1 MRYALI
7 FQEEE
12 EFIFNNVPER
22 PVPSLLRGYSAPI
35 RLDSDLTES
44 DLYFLLANDSD
55 EFNRFLLVY
64 LLNISTFQCGVE
76 YNNSCIP

>member
-7 FQEEE
+7 FQKEE
-12 EFIFNNVPER
+12 EFIFKNVPER

-64 LLNISTFQCGVE
+64 LLNISMW
-76 YNNSCIP
+76 S

>member
-7 FQEEE
+7 FQKEE

-35 RLDSDLTES
+35 RLDSELTES
-44 DLYFLLANDSD
+44 DLYLLLANYSD

-64 LLNISTFQCGVE
+64 LLNISMW
-76 YNNSCIP
+76 S

>member
-1 MRYALI
+1 MRYVLI
-7 FQEEE
+7 LQKEE

-64 LLNISTFQCGVE
+64 LLNISTFQ
-76 YNNSCIP
+76 

>member
-1 MRYALI
+1 MRHVLI
-7 FQEEE
+7 FQKEE
-12 EFIFNNVPER
+12 EFIFNNVSER

-55 EFNRFLLVY
+55 EFNRFILICPLK
-64 LLNISTFQCGVE
+64 ICAF
-76 YNNSCIP
+76 